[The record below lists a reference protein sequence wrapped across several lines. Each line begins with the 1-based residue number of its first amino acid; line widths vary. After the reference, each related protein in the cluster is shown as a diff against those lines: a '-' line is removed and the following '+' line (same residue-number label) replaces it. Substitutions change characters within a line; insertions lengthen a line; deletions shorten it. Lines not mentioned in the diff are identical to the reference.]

1 MVELAEKDPESYAQL
16 RNKARA
22 SVKESSDWDS
32 ILDDLLGKDSVL
44 LEL

>member
-1 MVELAEKDPESYAQL
+1 VELAEKDPESYAQL
-16 RNKARA
+16 RIKARA

-44 LEL
+44 PEL